1 MNFANE
7 LKNDFHY
14 LEVCCL
20 GVRIN
25 PSDLQG
31 EHEGIDL
38 GVEVGGDVRNYG
50 DLLGKA
56 EKLVN
61 CGLLENFLK
70 ERGRRVS
77 QGGNV
82 PSVPPDQLVMITIF
96 APGTHSW
103 CLLGVIDERIL
114 SPGTSLLQKNP
125 YKTTVLHQ
133 PFRTESDHFVRL
145 RHGAVDVANILEC
158 DTCSF
163 S

>member
-1 MNFANE
+1 M
-7 LKNDFHY
+7 
-14 LEVCCL
+14 
-20 GVRIN
+20 
-25 PSDLQG
+25 
-31 EHEGIDL
+31 
-38 GVEVGGDVRNYG
+38 RNYG

-70 ERGRRVS
+70 ERGCRVS

-82 PSVPPDQLVMITIF
+82 PSVPPKQLVMITVF
-96 APGTHSW
+96 AAGTHSW
-103 CLLGVIDERIL
+103 CLLGVIDERKL

-125 YKTTVLHQ
+125 YKTTVFHQ
-133 PFRTESDHFVRL
+133 PFSTESDHFIRL
-145 RHGAVDVANILEC
+145 RHGTVDVANVWDR